1 MEAEYSTL
9 SVHMEVAVSSGSCA
23 SWSNIPVLQAAALK
37 EEEILF
43 AFLLASLALS

>member
-23 SWSNIPVLQAAALK
+23 SWSNIPVLQDDALR
-37 EEEILF
+37 E
-43 AFLLASLALS
+43 